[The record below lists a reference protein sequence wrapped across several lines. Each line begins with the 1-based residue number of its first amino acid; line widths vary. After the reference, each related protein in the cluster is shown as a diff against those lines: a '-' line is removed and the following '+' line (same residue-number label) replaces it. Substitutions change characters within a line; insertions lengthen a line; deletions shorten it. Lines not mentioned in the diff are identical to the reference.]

1 MAQAQVRVLPS
12 ARNTVMVVDDQSTGR
27 AILEQVVRSL
37 DDRVL
42 VESFA
47 RPVDAVV
54 WATRHVSD
62 LVLVDYM
69 MPDMDGIE
77 FAKRLRALPGYE
89 HVPIVMVTV
98 HDDRK
103 VRYAALDAGITD
115 FLTKP
120 VDARECLARCRN
132 LLTLRRQQLALED
145 RRRLLEHMVE
155 DATREVREREK
166 ETLLRLARAGEF
178 RDEETGF
185 HLIRMSRYSRLIA
198 SAIGLERD
206 EAETV
211 ELAAPLHDIG
221 KIGIPDQIL
230 LKPGKLDDAE
240 WEVMRRHPVI
250 GHEILKGS
258 ASKYVRMGALIALGH
273 HEKYDGSGYPNGLVG
288 DHIPLCARIV
298 AVADVYDALT
308 TARPYK
314 GAWKSAQALRIPARR
329 SAASTSTRAWSTPS
343 ARCRRRSSRC
353 RTSGASRPRRRAA
366 ADGRAGRSGEIC
378 SGCAR
383 ASPRG
388 PTPSTSRAS
397 LRLII
402 GALLVRVPAAGHAR
416 RYEREMILWIG
427 GAQFVLGAAH
437 LPAHRLHDAHLA
449 GAARVRAA
457 RRRRA
462 RSPAY
467 MALCGESAAPLFLI
481 YIWVTLG
488 SGFRFGAALPGLRA
502 GDERRRLRHRDLP
515 ERRGGAS
522 TPRSASGCW
531 SACSPSA
538 CTCCRWCGACSTR
551 WRAPR
556 RPTRRSAASSR
567 W

>member
-1 MAQAQVRVLPS
+1 
-12 ARNTVMVVDDQSTGR
+12 
-27 AILEQVVRSL
+27 VRSL
-37 DDRVL
+37 DERVH

-77 FAKRLRALPGYE
+77 FVKRLRALPGYE

-221 KIGIPDQIL
+221 KIGIPDHIL
-230 LKPGKLDDAE
+230 LKPQRLDDAE
-240 WEVMRRHPVI
+240 WKVMRRHPVI

-273 HEKYDGSGYPNGLVG
+273 HERYDGMGYPSGLDG

-308 TARPYK
+308 SVRPYK
-314 GAWKSAQALRIPARR
+314 KAWKSADALEYLRAQRGKHFDPRLVDAFIGVSESVLEVQRDMQDAAR
-329 SAASTSTRAWSTPS
+329 
-343 ARCRRRSSRC
+343 
-353 RTSGASRPRRRAA
+353 
-366 ADGRAGRSGEIC
+366 E
-378 SGCAR
+378 
-383 ASPRG
+383 
-388 PTPSTSRAS
+388 
-397 LRLII
+397 
-402 GALLVRVPAAGHAR
+402 
-416 RYEREMILWIG
+416 
-427 GAQFVLGAAH
+427 GAA
-437 LPAHRLHDAHLA
+437 
-449 GAARVRAA
+449 
-457 RRRRA
+457 
-462 RSPAY
+462 
-467 MALCGESAAPLFLI
+467 
-481 YIWVTLG
+481 T
-488 SGFRFGAALPGLRA
+488 
-502 GDERRRLRHRDLP
+502 
-515 ERRGGAS
+515 
-522 TPRSASGCW
+522 
-531 SACSPSA
+531 
-538 CTCCRWCGACSTR
+538 
-551 WRAPR
+551 
-556 RPTRRSAASSR
+556 
-567 W
+567 

>member
-1 MAQAQVRVLPS
+1 
-12 ARNTVMVVDDQSTGR
+12 
-27 AILEQVVRSL
+27 
-37 DDRVL
+37 
-42 VESFA
+42 
-47 RPVDAVV
+47 VV

-77 FAKRLRALPGYE
+77 FVQRLRALPGYE

-178 RDEETGF
+178 RDEETGY

-198 SAIGLERD
+198 HALSLGDD
-206 EAETV
+206 EVETV

-221 KIGIPDQIL
+221 KIGIPDGIL
-230 LKPGKLDDAE
+230 LKPAKLDDGE
-240 WEVMRRHPVI
+240 WDVMRRHPVI

-298 AVADVYDALT
+298 AIADVYDALT
-308 TARPYK
+308 SVRPYK
-314 GAWKSAQALRIPARR
+314 SAWTSERAFEYVAAQAGRHFDPRLADAFAGMKKAVLQIQNEWRDATT
-329 SAASTSTRAWSTPS
+329 AA
-343 ARCRRRSSRC
+343 
-353 RTSGASRPRRRAA
+353 
-366 ADGRAGRSGEIC
+366 
-378 SGCAR
+378 
-383 ASPRG
+383 
-388 PTPSTSRAS
+388 
-397 LRLII
+397 
-402 GALLVRVPAAGHAR
+402 
-416 RYEREMILWIG
+416 
-427 GAQFVLGAAH
+427 
-437 LPAHRLHDAHLA
+437 
-449 GAARVRAA
+449 
-457 RRRRA
+457 
-462 RSPAY
+462 
-467 MALCGESAAPLFLI
+467 
-481 YIWVTLG
+481 
-488 SGFRFGAALPGLRA
+488 
-502 GDERRRLRHRDLP
+502 
-515 ERRGGAS
+515 
-522 TPRSASGCW
+522 
-531 SACSPSA
+531 
-538 CTCCRWCGACSTR
+538 
-551 WRAPR
+551 
-556 RPTRRSAASSR
+556 
-567 W
+567 

>member
-1 MAQAQVRVLPS
+1 MRALP
-12 ARNTVMVVDDQSTGR
+12 AVRNTVIVVDDQSTGR

-37 DDRVL
+37 DERVL
-42 VESFA
+42 VEGFA

-54 WATRHVSD
+54 WATRHIAD

-77 FAKRLRALPGYE
+77 FVKRLRALPGYE

-132 LLTLRRQQLALED
+132 LLTLRRQQLVLED

-178 RDEETGF
+178 RDEETGY

-198 SAIGLERD
+198 NAIALERD
-206 EAETV
+206 EAETI

-230 LKPGKLDDAE
+230 LKPAKLDAAE
-240 WEVMRRHPVI
+240 WQVMRRHPVI

-273 HEKYDGSGYPNGLVG
+273 HEKYDGTGYPNGLVG

-308 TARPYK
+308 SVRPYK
-314 GAWKSAQALRIPARR
+314 PAWNSDEAFHYVTSQAGKHFDPRLVDAFVGVKREVLQVQNEWRDPAQ
-329 SAASTSTRAWSTPS
+329 TR
-343 ARCRRRSSRC
+343 
-353 RTSGASRPRRRAA
+353 
-366 ADGRAGRSGEIC
+366 
-378 SGCAR
+378 
-383 ASPRG
+383 
-388 PTPSTSRAS
+388 
-397 LRLII
+397 
-402 GALLVRVPAAGHAR
+402 
-416 RYEREMILWIG
+416 
-427 GAQFVLGAAH
+427 
-437 LPAHRLHDAHLA
+437 
-449 GAARVRAA
+449 
-457 RRRRA
+457 
-462 RSPAY
+462 
-467 MALCGESAAPLFLI
+467 
-481 YIWVTLG
+481 
-488 SGFRFGAALPGLRA
+488 
-502 GDERRRLRHRDLP
+502 
-515 ERRGGAS
+515 
-522 TPRSASGCW
+522 
-531 SACSPSA
+531 
-538 CTCCRWCGACSTR
+538 
-551 WRAPR
+551 
-556 RPTRRSAASSR
+556 
-567 W
+567 

>member
-1 MAQAQVRVLPS
+1 MAKSEVRVLPS

-37 DDRVL
+37 DERVA
-42 VESFA
+42 VEGFA

-54 WATRHVSD
+54 WATRHVAD

-77 FAKRLRALPGYE
+77 FVKRLRALPGYE

-178 RDEETGF
+178 RDEETGY
-185 HLIRMSRYSRLIA
+185 HLIRMARYSRLIA
-198 SAIGLERD
+198 GGIGLDRD

-230 LKPGKLDDAE
+230 LKADRLDAAE
-240 WEVMRRHPVI
+240 WDIMRRHPVI

-288 DHIPLCARIV
+288 DHIPLCARVV

-308 TARPYK
+308 SVRPYK
-314 GAWKSAQALRIPARR
+314 SAWPVEKAFEYLRSHRGRHFDPGLIDAFFGVEDDVARIQR
-329 SAASTSTRAWSTPS
+329 ELSDQVAST
-343 ARCRRRSSRC
+343 
-353 RTSGASRPRRRAA
+353 
-366 ADGRAGRSGEIC
+366 D
-378 SGCAR
+378 
-383 ASPRG
+383 
-388 PTPSTSRAS
+388 
-397 LRLII
+397 
-402 GALLVRVPAAGHAR
+402 PA
-416 RYEREMILWIG
+416 
-427 GAQFVLGAAH
+427 
-437 LPAHRLHDAHLA
+437 
-449 GAARVRAA
+449 
-457 RRRRA
+457 
-462 RSPAY
+462 
-467 MALCGESAAPLFLI
+467 
-481 YIWVTLG
+481 
-488 SGFRFGAALPGLRA
+488 
-502 GDERRRLRHRDLP
+502 
-515 ERRGGAS
+515 
-522 TPRSASGCW
+522 
-531 SACSPSA
+531 
-538 CTCCRWCGACSTR
+538 
-551 WRAPR
+551 
-556 RPTRRSAASSR
+556 
-567 W
+567 

>member
-12 ARNTVMVVDDQSTGR
+12 AKNTVMVVDDQSTGR

-37 DDRVL
+37 DERVN
-42 VESFA
+42 VEGFA

-77 FAKRLRALPGYE
+77 FVKRLRALPGYE

-132 LLTLRRQQLALED
+132 LLTLRRQHLVLED

-155 DATREVREREK
+155 DATRDVREREK

-178 RDEETGF
+178 RDEETGY

-198 SAIGLERD
+198 SALGIEPD
-206 EAETV
+206 EAETI

-230 LKPGKLDDAE
+230 LKAGRLDSPE
-240 WEVMRRHPVI
+240 WEVMRRHPLI

-258 ASKYVRMGALIALGH
+258 ASKYVRMGALVALGH
-273 HEKYDGSGYPNGLVG
+273 HEKYDGSGYPNGLVA

-308 TARPYK
+308 SVRPYK
-314 GAWKSAQALRIPARR
+314 K
-329 SAASTSTRAWSTPS
+329 AWSSDQAFEYVFTQ
-343 ARCRRRSSRC
+343 A
-353 RTSGASRPRRRAA
+353 GKHFDPRMVEAF
-366 ADGRAGRSGEIC
+366 
-378 SGCAR
+378 
-383 ASPRG
+383 RG
-388 PTPSTSRAS
+388 
-397 LRLII
+397 
-402 GALLVRVPAAGHAR
+402 V
-416 RYEREMILWIG
+416 EK
-427 GAQFVLGAAH
+427 QVLQ
-437 LPAHRLHDAHLA
+437 
-449 GAARVRAA
+449 VQN
-457 RRRRA
+457 
-462 RSPAY
+462 
-467 MALCGESAAPLFLI
+467 E
-481 YIWVTLG
+481 W
-488 SGFRFGAALPGLRA
+488 
-502 GDERRRLRHRDLP
+502 RDP
-515 ERRGGAS
+515 PQAK
-522 TPRSASGCW
+522 
-531 SACSPSA
+531 
-538 CTCCRWCGACSTR
+538 
-551 WRAPR
+551 
-556 RPTRRSAASSR
+556 
-567 W
+567 

>member
-1 MAQAQVRVLPS
+1 MAKAQIRVLPS
-12 ARNTVMVVDDQSTGR
+12 AKNTVMVVDDQSTGR
-27 AILEQVVRSL
+27 AILEQVARSV
-37 DDRVL
+37 DERVL
-42 VESFA
+42 VEGFA

-77 FAKRLRALPGYE
+77 FVKRLRALPGYE

-132 LLTLRRQQLALED
+132 LLTLRRQHLVLED

-178 RDEETGF
+178 RDEETGY

-198 SAIGLERD
+198 NALGLEHD
-206 EAETV
+206 EAETI

-230 LKPGKLDDAE
+230 LKPDKLDAAE
-240 WEVMRRHPVI
+240 WEVMRRHPLI

-298 AVADVYDALT
+298 TVADVYDALT
-308 TARPYK
+308 SVRPYK
-314 GAWKSAQALRIPARR
+314 KAWTSEQAFDYV
-329 SAASTSTRAWSTPS
+329 
-343 ARCRRRSSRC
+343 SSQ
-353 RTSGASRPRRRAA
+353 
-366 ADGRAGRSGEIC
+366 AGRHLD
-378 SGCAR
+378 AR
-383 ASPRG
+383 
-388 PTPSTSRAS
+388 
-397 LRLII
+397 
-402 GALLVRVPAAGHAR
+402 LVEAFHGMKKQVVQIQNEWREPADAGKA
-416 RYEREMILWIG
+416 
-427 GAQFVLGAAH
+427 
-437 LPAHRLHDAHLA
+437 
-449 GAARVRAA
+449 
-457 RRRRA
+457 
-462 RSPAY
+462 
-467 MALCGESAAPLFLI
+467 
-481 YIWVTLG
+481 
-488 SGFRFGAALPGLRA
+488 
-502 GDERRRLRHRDLP
+502 
-515 ERRGGAS
+515 
-522 TPRSASGCW
+522 
-531 SACSPSA
+531 
-538 CTCCRWCGACSTR
+538 
-551 WRAPR
+551 
-556 RPTRRSAASSR
+556 
-567 W
+567 

>member
-1 MAQAQVRVLPS
+1 MTKAQVRVLPS
-12 ARNTVMVVDDQSTGR
+12 AKNLVMVVDDQSTGR

-37 DDRVL
+37 DERVA
-42 VESFA
+42 VEGFA

-77 FAKRLRALPGYE
+77 FVKRLRALPGYE

-132 LLTLRRQQLALED
+132 LLTLRRQQIVLED

-178 RDEETGF
+178 RDEETGY
-185 HLIRMSRYSRLIA
+185 HLIRMWRYSRLIA
-198 SAIGLERD
+198 GALGLGHD
-206 EAETV
+206 DTETI

-230 LKPGKLDDAE
+230 LKADRLDAAE
-240 WEVMRRHPVI
+240 WEVMRRHPLI

-288 DHIPLCARIV
+288 DHIPLCARVVSI
-298 AVADVYDALT
+298 ADVYDALT
-308 TARPYK
+308 SVRPYK
-314 GAWKSAQALRIPARR
+314 NAWPSEQAFEYV
-329 SAASTSTRAWSTPS
+329 ASQ
-343 ARCRRRSSRC
+343 
-353 RTSGASRPRRRAA
+353 
-366 ADGRAGRSGEIC
+366 AGRHFD
-378 SGCAR
+378 
-383 ASPRG
+383 PR
-388 PTPSTSRAS
+388 
-397 LRLII
+397 
-402 GALLVRVPAAGHAR
+402 LVDAFAGMRKQVLQIQNEWRDVPATA
-416 RYEREMILWIG
+416 
-427 GAQFVLGAAH
+427 
-437 LPAHRLHDAHLA
+437 
-449 GAARVRAA
+449 
-457 RRRRA
+457 
-462 RSPAY
+462 
-467 MALCGESAAPLFLI
+467 
-481 YIWVTLG
+481 
-488 SGFRFGAALPGLRA
+488 
-502 GDERRRLRHRDLP
+502 
-515 ERRGGAS
+515 
-522 TPRSASGCW
+522 
-531 SACSPSA
+531 
-538 CTCCRWCGACSTR
+538 
-551 WRAPR
+551 
-556 RPTRRSAASSR
+556 
-567 W
+567 

>member
-1 MAQAQVRVLPS
+1 MAKAQVRVLPS

-27 AILEQVVRSL
+27 AILEQVVRGL
-37 DDRVL
+37 DERVV
-42 VESFA
+42 VEGFA

-69 MPDMDGIE
+69 MPEMDGIE
-77 FAKRLRALPGYE
+77 FVKRLRALPGYE
-89 HVPIVMVTV
+89 HVPIVMITV

-120 VDARECLARCRN
+120 IDARECLARCRN
-132 LLTLRRQQLALED
+132 LLTLRRQHVVLED

-178 RDEETGF
+178 RDEETGY

-198 SAIGLERD
+198 TAIGLEHD
-206 EAETV
+206 DAETV

-221 KIGIPDQIL
+221 KIGIPDHIL
-230 LKPGKLDDAE
+230 LKADKLDSAE

-308 TARPYK
+308 SVRPYK
-314 GAWKSAQALRIPARR
+314 N
-329 SAASTSTRAWSTPS
+329 AWSS
-343 ARCRRRSSRC
+343 EQAFEYV
-353 RTSGASRPRRRAA
+353 TSQ
-366 ADGRAGRSGEIC
+366 AGRHFDPHMVEAFSGMKKQVLQVQHEW
-378 SGCAR
+378 R
-383 ASPRG
+383 DP
-388 PTPSTSRAS
+388 
-397 LRLII
+397 
-402 GALLVRVPAAGHAR
+402 LLPH
-416 RYEREMILWIG
+416 
-427 GAQFVLGAAH
+427 
-437 LPAHRLHDAHLA
+437 
-449 GAARVRAA
+449 
-457 RRRRA
+457 
-462 RSPAY
+462 
-467 MALCGESAAPLFLI
+467 
-481 YIWVTLG
+481 
-488 SGFRFGAALPGLRA
+488 
-502 GDERRRLRHRDLP
+502 
-515 ERRGGAS
+515 
-522 TPRSASGCW
+522 
-531 SACSPSA
+531 
-538 CTCCRWCGACSTR
+538 
-551 WRAPR
+551 
-556 RPTRRSAASSR
+556 
-567 W
+567 